1 MFNCIQL
8 GPTTC
13 KCVVLFDRNVMCT
26 KLGGFYNECSL
37 ACLLMPQFFQYP
49 KLTWFVA
56 MFNCLRS
63 CLWMAT

>member
-1 MFNCIQL
+1 MVKLLKGIKMNKLMFNCIQL

-13 KCVVLFDRNVMCT
+13 KCVALFDRNEMCT

-49 KLTWFVA
+49 K
-56 MFNCLRS
+56 
-63 CLWMAT
+63 